1 MAKRAGHARGFT
13 SAKDDAGVWVVERTD
28 KALCG
33 SRSKTLAED
42 DLTDCTA
49 CLELLDGARKAA
61 HEECR
66 ICNGGMEGEEAFVTR
81 GADGEITGIRN
92 GPAETPEAP
101 ESVADEH
108 QKLATDAARAA
119 TACIAAQ
126 QDVTW
131 WAGIHAD
138 ERLAPVWECYRRTA
152 EEVEA
157 ELLACDKASEMVT
170 LQANIRAR
178 RAVAAELAQPFA
190 ERYERLQAVAELAQ
204 DKLTT
209 FRARFPLLLVD
220 G

>member
-13 SAKDDAGVWVVERTD
+13 VAKDVAGVWEVHRTD

-49 CLELLDGARKAA
+49 CLDDLTDCTACLELLDGTRAAA

-66 ICNGGMEGEEAFVTR
+66 
-81 GADGEITGIRN
+81 IRN

-190 ERYERLQAVAELAQ
+190 ERYERLQAVAEFAQ

-209 FRARFPLLLVD
+209 FRARFPLLLED